1 MTDHRVLHF
10 LWDGTI
16 GGAERALYQVVRRE
30 LALGEWDVGVAF
42 GRAEGPYADAVRSL
56 GCEVLDLQ
64 MRSAA
69 DLPKALRQARR
80 LRDYDIHHFH
90 VMEPSQIA
98 ASARCRGTTRVYTER
113 GGLDDAYV
121 PRLKEAR
128 RAVGGM
134 LLRHY
139 FHGLAGNTRHAV
151 NVAVK
156 RYRLQGLPTHVTYN
170 GIDFS
175 LLVPVRD
182 RLEVRQELGI
192 DSGALVV
199 GSSGTFKSWKRF
211 DRVVGLL
218 GEMTGLHVLLVGDG
232 GLRQELEQQARL
244 LGAADRLHV
253 TGLVGGVADYLAAM
267 DVFVLASSTA
277 ESFGNS
283 VVESMALGIP
293 SIVFSDSPGICEHI
307 DDGVTGLIVDDQ
319 RGLAEAVQ
327 RLADDPDLR
336 SRLGEA
342 GSAHVRSAYT
352 LERMHDSYRRLYA
365 SALDYRAARAAGRI

>member
-30 LALGEWDVGVAF
+30 TALGEWDVGVAF

-56 GCEVLDLQ
+56 GCEVLDLR

-69 DLPKALRQARR
+69 DFPKALREARR

-98 ASARCRGTTRVYTER
+98 ASVRCGGTTRVYTER
-113 GGLDDAYV
+113 GGLDAYV

-134 LLRHY
+134 LLRRY
-139 FHGLAGNTRHAV
+139 FHGFAGNTQHAV

-156 RYRLQGLPTHVTYN
+156 RYRLEGLPTHVTYN

-175 LLVPVRD
+175 LLVPGRD
-182 RLEVRQELGI
+182 RLEVRRQLGI
-192 DSGALVV
+192 GSGDFVV

-218 GEMTGLHVLLVGDG
+218 GEITGLHVVLIGDG
-232 GLRQELEQQARL
+232 DLRQELEQQARL
-244 LGAADRLHV
+244 LGAGERLHI
-253 TGLVGGVADYLAAM
+253 TGLVGGVADFVAAM
-267 DVFVLASSTA
+267 DGFVLASTAA

-283 VVESMALGIP
+283 VVESMALGVP

-307 DDGVTGLIVDDQ
+307 DNGVTGLIVDDQ

-327 RLADDPDLR
+327 RLAEDPDLR

-342 GSAHVRSAYT
+342 GAAHVRSAYT
-352 LERMHDSYRRLYA
+352 LERMHDSYRGLYA
-365 SALDYRAARAAGRI
+365 SALDYRAARTNGGK